1 MFIKTSEKQS
11 FEKLK
16 LAGEMRSGPLA
27 FGQEV
32 EFSKTGMGVRVKL
45 LRPWLTFALYRL
57 KQWWTDVS
65 HPDSLNAHAVALG
78 VLLS

>member
-1 MFIKTSEKQS
+1 VCLKRHLKNKA

-32 EFSKTGMGVRVKL
+32 EFSKTGMGFRIIF
-45 LRPWLTFALYRL
+45 LRP
-57 KQWWTDVS
+57 
-65 HPDSLNAHAVALG
+65 
-78 VLLS
+78 